1 MSGETTLRVLVC
13 VKPVPDPERYEL
25 LEIDPEA
32 GRLIRE
38 GVPTVINPAD
48 RNALETA
55 LGIKDALGAFVTV
68 IGMAPD
74 FTRERIRECLAM
86 GADEAYLLSDP
97 AFGGADTYATSYT
110 LAKGVEKLG
119 FAPDLILAGGESA
132 DGATGHVP
140 AQLAEWL
147 KLPHV
152 SKVSSVELEPPSEK
166 EGIGARMCAIVLKK
180 AERRRIRYRVRL
192 PAVISV
198 ERNANNPRIVPAIG
212 VVKSR
217 SKKLEIWGRE
227 DLGLPASAVGRE
239 ASPTKAGRIFMPDSR
254 RNGTR
259 VEGSPEE
266 VAAVFAEILRKKL

>member
-1 MSGETTLRVLVC
+1 MPGEAKLRVLVC

-25 LEIDPEA
+25 LGIDPA
-32 GRLIRE
+32 TGRLIRE

-48 RNALETA
+48 KNALETA
-55 LGIKDALGAFVTV
+55 LGIKDGLGASVTV

-97 AFGGADTYATSYT
+97 AFGGADTYATSYA

-119 FAPDLILAGGESA
+119 FTPDLILAGSASA
-132 DGATGHVP
+132 DGATAHVP
-140 AQLAEWL
+140 VQLAEWL

-152 SKVSSVELEPPSEK
+152 SNVSSVELEMPSER
-166 EGIGARMCAIVLKK
+166 EGIDARMHAIVLKK
-180 AERRRIRYRVRL
+180 AERRHIRYRVRL

-198 ERNANNPRIVPAIG
+198 ERNANSPRIVPAIG

-227 DLGLPASAVGRE
+227 DLGIPASAVGYE
-239 ASPTKAGRIFMPDSR
+239 ASPTKSGRLFMPDLR

-266 VAAVFAEILRKKL
+266 VAAAFAEILRKKL